1 MKKLAVILGLVLLF
15 AVGATA
21 QDKMVSYGFKAGIDM
36 ANFTG
41 DISNNS
47 MKVGFIGGGFVEYMV
62 APQIGIQ
69 LEVLYAM
76 KGTKE
81 DGGDGKLK
89 FDYLEI
95 PVLFKYI
102 VPTQGNVSPFFFA
115 GPQVGFLLSAKSDPG
130 GEDIKDAFESVDFGL
145 AFGAGANIKM
155 ESFTLMFDGR
165 YSLGLTNVVKDAPS
179 GFSWKT
185 SNIAFT
191 VGVGFK

>member
-21 QDKMVSYGFKAGIDM
+21 QDKMVSYGFKAGADI

-41 DISNNS
+41 DIEGNAT
-47 MKVGFIGGGFVEYMV
+47 KVGFIGGGFVEYTA

-69 LEVLYAM
+69 MEILYAM

-89 FDYLEI
+89 FNYLEI
-95 PVLFKYI
+95 PVLFKYM
-102 VPTQGNVSPFFFA
+102 VQTQGSVTPFFFA
-115 GPQVGFLLSAKSDPG
+115 GPQVGFLLSAKADPG
-130 GEDIKDAFESVDFGL
+130 GEDIKDGFESVDFGL
-145 AFGAGANIKM
+145 AFGAGVNVQM
-155 ESFTLMFDGR
+155 QGFVLMLDGR
-165 YSLGLTNVVKDAPS
+165 YSLGLTNILKDVPADY
-179 GFSWKT
+179 SWKT

-191 VGVGFK
+191 AGVGFK